1 MEKILMISC
10 RLELINSKEEAL
22 YLAEQLRDIVKG
34 MLPITYSAAAFNA
47 AFTPTVKNS
56 YYDAPPSVSDKST
69 QDIPVS
75 TNSDSALPEI
85 VKSVPNL
92 VASVTNLVAT
102 TPSFKPIISVSPI
115 NIKSTSLFSKS
126 PKPKNDEEFTFYKVP
141 YNEKRWDENN
151 LYTNLSK
158 LAFTK
163 TFNDG
168 SKKKV
173 VSCTSVPRWIWPL
186 DRSGNMYEK
195 IQHLVEDF
203 DYECVRDDPK
213 KPNMY
218 IIISDV

>member
-34 MLPITYSAAAFNA
+34 MLPITYSEAAFNA
-47 AFTPTVKNS
+47 AFTPKVKN
-56 YYDAPPSVSDKST
+56 YYDAPPFVSAT

-92 VASVTNLVAT
+92 VASVPNLVAT

-126 PKPKNDEEFTFYKVP
+126 PKNDGEFIFYKVP